1 MAALLASSRMQS
13 SFLGASVRQNG
24 CFTARRAC
32 PCSVVIRAAHGD
44 IPKIGGG
51 KKWVHTP
58 VNKNGK
64 PIKVTMHVKKGD
76 LVQVVAGADKG
87 TVAEITDVLTKKGMV
102 VVKGVNIKIK
112 NVSPKT
118 KDEQGQQKKLEF
130 PIHHSNVMHYSKTAE
145 ARSRVGHKVT
155 EAGKKVRYLIKT
167 GEIID

>member
-1 MAALLASSRMQS
+1 M
-13 SFLGASVRQNG
+13 
-24 CFTARRAC
+24 
-32 PCSVVIRAAHGD
+32 
-44 IPKIGGG
+44 
-51 KKWVHTP
+51 
-58 VNKNGK
+58 
-64 PIKVTMHVKKGD
+64 
-76 LVQVVAGADKG
+76 QVVAGADKG